1 MDVPADWY
9 DGFFEGEWLDEIA
22 LRIPEEQ
29 TAAQVDLVV
38 EKLGLRDGSR
48 VLDLGCG
55 HGRIALAL
63 TRRGCRVTGLDLS
76 PRSLELAR
84 DAAAAEGLDV
94 EWVEADMRDIPD
106 GLELDAVV
114 SLFTAFGYF
123 EDDAENQRVLDSV
136 ARALVPGGGLLI
148 DVASLL
154 GLGRR
159 YLERTWKERDGVVN
173 LIEHEFDLLRGRN
186 LARWTFVRPDGA
198 RTELVHSVRV
208 YAPHELVAMLAAAGL
223 ETVEALGGWD
233 GSELTL
239 DSRRLIVL
247 ARKP

>member
-63 TRRGCRVTGLDLS
+63 ARRGWRVTGLDLS

-84 DAAAAEGLDV
+84 EAAATEGLDV

-106 GLELDAVV
+106 
-114 SLFTAFGYF
+114 
-123 EDDAENQRVLDSV
+123 
-136 ARALVPGGGLLI
+136 
-148 DVASLL
+148 
-154 GLGRR
+154 
-159 YLERTWKERDGVVN
+159 
-173 LIEHEFDLLRGRN
+173 
-186 LARWTFVRPDGA
+186 
-198 RTELVHSVRV
+198 
-208 YAPHELVAMLAAAGL
+208 
-223 ETVEALGGWD
+223 
-233 GSELTL
+233 
-239 DSRRLIVL
+239 
-247 ARKP
+247 